1 MLDTKWVR
9 EHYDELAEMLA
20 SRNNAFPLDRYK
32 ELDEERRKVLL
43 EVEKLKERRNAGS
56 KEVGIKKKAGED
68 TEALQNEIRELGEE
82 IKKFDDKAN
91 EIESELDELALRIP
105 NRPHAS
111 VPKGKDENDNIE
123 MRRWGTPR
131 EFDFEPK
138 PHWDLGEALGV
149 MDFDRGV
156 KIAESRF
163 TVLKGAGARLERG
176 LMNFMLDL
184 HTTQH
189 GFTEVAPPA
198 LVNSKTMTGTGQL
211 PKFADDLYR
220 CLNDDLWLIP
230 TAEVPLTNLHSGETF
245 KESDLPK
252 YFCAF
257 TPCFRREA
265 GSYGRDMR
273 GMLRQHQFDK
283 VEMVMFAKPEDS
295 DNQLKFMVEEAEYL
309 LQQLELPYH
318 IVNLCGGDLG
328 FSARQTF
335 DIEVWLPS
343 YNNYKEISSCSNC
356 GDFQARRANIKYT
369 EPGEFKGSRYLHTL
383 NGSGLPAGRTMAAI
397 LENYQNADGTVTV
410 PEVLRPYMGCDLI
423 VPEEEFP
430 KA

>member
-20 SRNNAFPLDRYK
+20 SRINAFPLDRYK

-56 KEVGIKKKAGED
+56 KEVGVRKKAGED

-82 IKKFDDKAN
+82 IKAFDDRADA
-91 EIESELDELALRIP
+91 IQAELDELALRIP

-131 EFDFEPK
+131 EFDFAPK
-138 PHWDLGEALGV
+138 PHWELGEALGI

-156 KIAESRF
+156 KLAESRF

-220 CLNDDLWLIP
+220 CVNDDLWLIP
-230 TAEVPLTNLHSGETF
+230 TAEVPLTNLHSGETL
-245 KESDLPK
+245 KESELPK

-283 VEMVMFAKPEDS
+283 VEMVKLSTPEKSYDELEHMTGCAEKVLQLLGIPYRVIVLCTGDMGFGAAKT
-295 DNQLKFMVEEAEYL
+295 Y
-309 LQQLELPYH
+309 
-318 IVNLCGGDLG
+318 
-328 FSARQTF
+328 

-343 YNNYKEISSCSNC
+343 QDTYREISSCSNC
-356 GDFQARRANIKYT
+356 EDFQARRMGMKYK
-369 EPGEFKGSRYLHTL
+369 PADGGKARFIHTL
-383 NGSGLPAGRTMAAI
+383 NGSGLAIGRTLIALM
-397 LENYQNADGTVTV
+397 ENYQNADGSITV
-410 PEVLRPYMGCDLI
+410 PEALRPYVGGLEK
-423 VPEEEFP
+423 VSSV
-430 KA
+430 A

>member
-20 SRNNAFPLDRYK
+20 SRINAFPLDRYK

-56 KEVGIKKKAGED
+56 KEVGVRKKAGED

-82 IKKFDDKAN
+82 IKAFDDRADA
-91 EIESELDELALRIP
+91 IQAELDELALRIP

-131 EFDFEPK
+131 EFDFAPK
-138 PHWDLGEALGV
+138 PHWELGEALGI

-156 KIAESRF
+156 KLAESRF

-220 CLNDDLWLIP
+220 CVNDDLWLIP
-230 TAEVPLTNLHSGETF
+230 TAEVPLTNLHSGETL
-245 KESDLPK
+245 KESELPK

-283 VEMVMFAKPEDS
+283 VEMVKLSTPEKSYDELEHMTGCAEKVLQLLGIPYRVIVLCTGDMGFGAAKT
-295 DNQLKFMVEEAEYL
+295 Y
-309 LQQLELPYH
+309 
-318 IVNLCGGDLG
+318 
-328 FSARQTF
+328 

-343 YNNYKEISSCSNC
+343 QDTYREISSCSNC
-356 GDFQARRANIKYT
+356 EDFQARRMGMKYK
-369 EPGEFKGSRYLHTL
+369 PADGGKARFIHTL
-383 NGSGLPAGRTMAAI
+383 NGSGLAIGRTLIALM
-397 LENYQNADGTVTV
+397 ENYQNADGSITV
-410 PEVLRPYMGCDLI
+410 PEALRPYVGGLEK
-423 VPEEEFP
+423 VSRV
-430 KA
+430 A

>member
-138 PHWDLGEALGV
+138 PHWDLGEGLGV

-283 VEMVMFAKPEDS
+283 VEMVKLSTPEKSYDELEHMTNCAEKVLQLLGIPYRVIVLCTGDMGFGAAKT
-295 DNQLKFMVEEAEYL
+295 Y
-309 LQQLELPYH
+309 
-318 IVNLCGGDLG
+318 
-328 FSARQTF
+328 

-343 YNNYKEISSCSNC
+343 QNTYREISSCSNC
-356 GDFQARRANIKYT
+356 EDFQARRMGIKYK
-369 EPGEFKGSRYLHTL
+369 PADGGKARFIHTL
-383 NGSGLPAGRTMAAI
+383 NGSGLAIGRTLIALM
-397 LENYQNADGTVTV
+397 ENYQNADGSITV
-410 PEVLRPYMGCDLI
+410 PEALRPYVGGLER
-423 VPEEEFP
+423 VSR
-430 KA
+430 

>member
-56 KEVGIKKKAGED
+56 KEVGIRKKAGED

-138 PHWDLGEALGV
+138 PHWDLGEALGI

-283 VEMVMFAKPEDS
+283 VEMVKLSTPDKSYDELEHMTNCAEKVLQLLGIPYRVIVLCTGDMGFGAAKT
-295 DNQLKFMVEEAEYL
+295 Y
-309 LQQLELPYH
+309 
-318 IVNLCGGDLG
+318 
-328 FSARQTF
+328 

-343 YNNYKEISSCSNC
+343 QNTYREISSCSNC
-356 GDFQARRANIKYT
+356 EDFQARRMGIKYK
-369 EPGEFKGSRYLHTL
+369 PADGGKARFIHTL
-383 NGSGLPAGRTMAAI
+383 NGSGLAIGRTLIAI
-397 LENYQNADGTVTV
+397 MENYQNADGSITV
-410 PEVLRPYMGCDLI
+410 PEALRPYVGGLER
-423 VPEEEFP
+423 VSR
-430 KA
+430 

>member
-56 KEVGIKKKAGED
+56 KEVGIRKKAGED

-91 EIESELDELALRIP
+91 EIENELDELALRIP

-283 VEMVMFAKPEDS
+283 VEMVKLSTPEKSYDELEHMTNCAEKVLQLLGIPYRVIVLCTGDMGFGAAKT
-295 DNQLKFMVEEAEYL
+295 Y
-309 LQQLELPYH
+309 
-318 IVNLCGGDLG
+318 
-328 FSARQTF
+328 

-343 YNNYKEISSCSNC
+343 QNTYREISSCSNC
-356 GDFQARRANIKYT
+356 EDFQARRMGIKYK
-369 EPGEFKGSRYLHTL
+369 PADGGKARFIHTL
-383 NGSGLPAGRTMAAI
+383 NGSGLAIGRTLIALM
-397 LENYQNADGTVTV
+397 ENYQNADGSITV
-410 PEVLRPYMGCDLI
+410 PEALRPYVGGLER
-423 VPEEEFP
+423 VSR
-430 KA
+430 

>member
-32 ELDEERRKVLL
+32 ELDEERRRVLL

-283 VEMVMFAKPEDS
+283 VEMVKLSTPEKSYDELEHMTNSAEKVLQLLGIPYRVIVLCTGDMGFGAAKT
-295 DNQLKFMVEEAEYL
+295 Y
-309 LQQLELPYH
+309 
-318 IVNLCGGDLG
+318 
-328 FSARQTF
+328 

-343 YNNYKEISSCSNC
+343 QNTYREISSCSNC
-356 GDFQARRANIKYT
+356 EDFQARRMGIKYK
-369 EPGEFKGSRYLHTL
+369 PADGGKARFIHTL
-383 NGSGLPAGRTMAAI
+383 NGSGLAIGRTLIALM
-397 LENYQNADGTVTV
+397 ENYQNADGSITV
-410 PEVLRPYMGCDLI
+410 PEALRPYVGGLER
-423 VPEEEFP
+423 VSR
-430 KA
+430 

>member
-56 KEVGIKKKAGED
+56 KEVGIRKKAGED

-111 VPKGKDENDNIE
+111 VPMGKDENDNIE

-283 VEMVMFAKPEDS
+283 VEMVKLSTPEKSYDELEHMTNCAEKVLQLLGIPYRVIVLCTGDMGFGAAKT
-295 DNQLKFMVEEAEYL
+295 Y
-309 LQQLELPYH
+309 
-318 IVNLCGGDLG
+318 
-328 FSARQTF
+328 

-343 YNNYKEISSCSNC
+343 QNTYREISSCSNC
-356 GDFQARRANIKYT
+356 EDFQARRMGIKYK
-369 EPGEFKGSRYLHTL
+369 PADGGKARFIHTL
-383 NGSGLPAGRTMAAI
+383 NGSGLAIGRTLIALM
-397 LENYQNADGTVTV
+397 ENYQNADGSITV
-410 PEVLRPYMGCDLI
+410 PEALRPYVGGLER
-423 VPEEEFP
+423 VSR
-430 KA
+430 